1 MKLIY
6 RNTDSIIIWGTNDN
20 ETNVEVIDNN
30 FVVNGSVVARGV
42 DENNF
47 TLVEDANVNLIDPFF
62 VGYVLFVNGVF
73 EYTNEYTLWN
83 EKTHNC
89 ISSLSVEYTDKSN
102 DPQYTDE
109 ERAAFLEYVDAL
121 SLISSVEFIAP
132 YFTYPTPPDEEF
144 PYIPACSL

>member
-89 ISSLSVEYTDKSN
+89 ISSLSVSSN
-102 DPQYTDE
+102 HFDT
-109 ERAAFLEYVDAL
+109 
-121 SLISSVEFIAP
+121 
-132 YFTYPTPPDEEF
+132 
-144 PYIPACSL
+144 